1 MSQALGWAA
10 VKSSDLKLF
19 RTLKDFLYV
28 LMITARYISVREVL
42 TPNTDGE
49 RS

>member
-28 LMITARYISVREVL
+28 LIDHRKVYFC
-42 TPNTDGE
+42 
-49 RS
+49 